1 MSSKSKQKKRR
12 PINVSEV
19 SRYALTT
26 FLWAYC
32 DVHDPSVEEMRK
44 MSEAI
49 QSVQDSLL
57 AGRLKMRDITE
68 ALWDEYGW
76 KVIEH

>member
-1 MSSKSKQKKRR
+1 VSSKSKKKHR
-12 PINVSEV
+12 PANVSEV
-19 SRYALTT
+19 SRSVLTM

-32 DVHDPSVEEMRK
+32 DVYDPSVEDMQK

-57 AGRLKMRDITE
+57 TGRLKMSEIRE

-76 KVIEH
+76 KVVES